1 MLIPISILA
10 VFFSA
15 SILLTLAPG
24 PDNIFVLTQSALR
37 GKLAGWVITLGL
49 CTGLI
54 GHTLLVSSG
63 VAVIFK
69 ASPLV
74 FTSLKLIGGAYL
86 LYLAFLAFR
95 ASATKLSPPDNGG
108 ASLFQ
113 LYRRGIIM
121 NITNPKVSIF
131 FISFLPQFADP
142 ERGPLMLQI
151 VTLGFVFM
159 ISGLLVFG
167 MISLFAGYLGDRL
180 QQSPGALNIM
190 NRIASI
196 VYVALAVKLI
206 SAEI

>member
-1 MLIPISILA
+1 MLIPFSILA

-15 SILLTLAPG
+15 SILLALSPG
-24 PDNIFVLTQSALR
+24 PDNIFVLTQSAIR

>member
-1 MLIPISILA
+1 MLISFSILA

-15 SILLTLAPG
+15 SILLALAPG
-24 PDNIFVLTQSALR
+24 PDNIFVLTQSAIR
-37 GKLAGWVITLGL
+37 GRLAGWVITLGL

-69 ASPLV
+69 ASPV
-74 FTSLKLIGGAYL
+74 AFTSLKVAGGAYL
-86 LYLAFLAFR
+86 MYLAFLAFR
-95 ASATKLSPPDNGG
+95 ASAAKLSPSDNGG

-131 FISFLPQFADP
+131 FLSFLPQFADP
-142 ERGPLMLQI
+142 ERGSLMLQI
-151 VTLGFVFM
+151 VTLGVVFM

-167 MISLFAGYLGDRL
+167 MISLFAGYLGGRL
-180 QQSPGALNIM
+180 QQSPGALKIM
-190 NRIASI
+190 NCIAGM

-206 SAEI
+206 SAEM

>member
-1 MLIPISILA
+1 MLISFSILA

-15 SILLTLAPG
+15 SILLALAPG
-24 PDNIFVLTQSALR
+24 PDNIFVLTQSAIR

-69 ASPLV
+69 ASPLA
-74 FTSLKLIGGAYL
+74 FTSLKLTGGAYL
-86 LYLAFLAFR
+86 MYLAFLAFR

-190 NRIASI
+190 NRIAGM

-206 SAEI
+206 SAEM

>member
-1 MLIPISILA
+1 MLIPLNILA

-15 SILLTLAPG
+15 SILLALAPG
-24 PDNIFVLTQSALR
+24 PDNIFVLTQSAIR
-37 GKLAGWVITLGL
+37 GRLAGFVITLGL

-63 VAVIFK
+63 IAVIFK
-69 ASPLV
+69 ASPV
-74 FTSLKLIGGAYL
+74 AFTSLKLAGGVYL

-95 ASATKLSPPDNGG
+95 VSAAKLIPFENGG

-121 NITNPKVSIF
+121 NMTNPKVSIF
-131 FISFLPQFADP
+131 FLSFLPQFAKP
-142 ERGPLMLQI
+142 ERGAIMLQI

-167 MISLFAGYLGDRL
+167 MISLFAGYLGGRL
-180 QQSPGALNIM
+180 QQSPKAQNIM
-190 NRIASI
+190 NRIAAT
-196 VYVALAVKLI
+196 VYVMLAVKLI
-206 SAEI
+206 SAEM

>member
-24 PDNIFVLTQSALR
+24 PDNIFVLTQSAIR

-69 ASPLV
+69 ASPLA
-74 FTSLKLIGGAYL
+74 FTSLKLAGGAYL
-86 LYLAFLAFR
+86 LYLSFLAFR
-95 ASATKLSPPDNGG
+95 ASVTKLSPPDNGG
-108 ASLFQ
+108 ASLCQ
-113 LYRRGIIM
+113 LYRCGIIM

-131 FISFLPQFADP
+131 FLSFLPQFADP
-142 ERGPLMLQI
+142 KRGPLMLQI

-167 MISLFAGYLGDRL
+167 MISLFASYLGGCL
-180 QQSPGALNIM
+180 QSPKALNIM
-190 NRIASI
+190 NRITGM
-196 VYVALAVKLI
+196 VYVALAIKLV
-206 SAEI
+206 SAEM